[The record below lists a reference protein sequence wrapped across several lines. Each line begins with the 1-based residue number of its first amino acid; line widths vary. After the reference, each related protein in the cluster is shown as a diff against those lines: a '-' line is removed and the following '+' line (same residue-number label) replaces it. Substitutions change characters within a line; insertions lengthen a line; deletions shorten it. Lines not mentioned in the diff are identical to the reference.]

1 MQFDPNALKSLVND
15 PDNEKFTFF
24 EKKNEWSEL
33 AQFDQLNE
41 QSAEKICPSE
51 SEYIRPQIYNAEG
64 AKKAKTTSKIVT
76 GVLAL
81 AAAGTLTIATTILNP
96 TSDYTAE
103 IAHLSATENAIY
115 YEIESDNF
123 DEKANLSIVVYN
135 SNKQIYRVDKMDAGY
150 EIGEQTDLPK
160 GVYFT
165 VEVKDGNV
173 SLAKQKI
180 KTVSHVAK

>member
-64 AKKAKTTSKIVT
+64 AKKAKTIYLWFKRVPNTQPKN
-76 GVLAL
+76 AL
-81 AAAGTLTIATTILNP
+81 GFFLFKEVVKLTACIFFTRVNP
-96 TSDYTAE
+96 FN
-103 IAHLSATENAIY
+103 HF
-115 YEIESDNF
+115 F
-123 DEKANLSIVVYN
+123 DL
-135 SNKQIYRVDKMDAGY
+135 
-150 EIGEQTDLPK
+150 
-160 GVYFT
+160 
-165 VEVKDGNV
+165 
-173 SLAKQKI
+173 
-180 KTVSHVAK
+180 